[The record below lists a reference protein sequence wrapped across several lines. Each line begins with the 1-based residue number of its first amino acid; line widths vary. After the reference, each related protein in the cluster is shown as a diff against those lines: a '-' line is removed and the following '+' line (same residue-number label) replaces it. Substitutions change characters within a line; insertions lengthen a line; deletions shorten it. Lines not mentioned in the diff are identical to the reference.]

1 MLGFG
6 SLRTHLEEQGV
17 MDTEKLECARLTNG
31 DSQVI
36 DRIISP

>member
-6 SLRTHLEEQGV
+6 SLHTHLEEQGV
-17 MDTEKLECARLTNG
+17 MGTENLECVRLTNG
-31 DSQVI
+31 DSQVV